1 MKVDPSDGKKLYT
14 SSYDCTIRAL
24 DLENQQSVEVF
35 SIRDSDYL
43 ISNFDMPLE
52 GNEVSLFR
60 DVSSSSSEGAELT
73 LVGFGLLCGLDLGY
87 GQEGWVESL

>member
-24 DLENQQSVEVF
+24 DLESQRSEEVF
-35 SIRDSDYL
+35 SIRDSDFL

-52 GNEVSLFR
+52 GNEVSFEARGEYFVSL
-60 DVSSSSSEGAELT
+60 SSS
-73 LVGFGLLCGLDLGY
+73 
-87 GQEGWVESL
+87 